1 MYPDIITKAETRFVA
16 VELAGTYTRGMTC
29 ALSLLSLTWICSSLS
44 VCVGIDWYS
53 HSKSKPNVRIVLTI
67 DHARYQAILKGMF
80 TT

>member
-29 ALSLLSLTWICSSLS
+29 ALSRPSADLENSHG
-44 VCVGIDWYS
+44 VCLGIDWYS
-53 HSKSKPNVRIVLTI
+53 HTKNKANVRIVLTV
-67 DHARYQAILKGMF
+67 DHSRYQAILKGMF